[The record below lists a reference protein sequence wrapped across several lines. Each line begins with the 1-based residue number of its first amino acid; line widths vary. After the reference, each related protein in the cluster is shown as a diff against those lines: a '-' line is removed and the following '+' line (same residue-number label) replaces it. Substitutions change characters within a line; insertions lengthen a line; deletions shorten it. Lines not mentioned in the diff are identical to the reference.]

1 VANEMGA
8 VVALYFGVVIGSLLI
23 FAIYS
28 AGELLK
34 QKSKDKK
41 TGGAWSANFF
51 ESNESAI
58 VGCCQSPLGYFIQIS
73 GWPIAVSGLAIVG
86 LITFNGG
93 LVLSIGQHL
102 LIILLLSIGIVKLG
116 KKVDEK
122 KEILFLLNKKRK
134 LKEYWEFRDQ
144 ENRKDEQK
152 RKREEIRLEA
162 EKEIIHREQEK
173 RIKSDREKKQK
184 EQKKREEERLEFLEK
199 ASFWRA
205 LDGHA
210 FEREVAFL
218 LRKRGWK
225 AWKTKGS
232 NDGGIDINAEDT
244 EGKRVIIQCKAHC
257 KKASPG
263 VVRELFG
270 VFQSLKIPV
279 GNGYAILITLEG
291 ASLAASR
298 FASENDIY
306 IWSVG
311 DLVRMSKYV

>member
-1 VANEMGA
+1 MANEMGV
-8 VVALYFGVVIGSLLI
+8 VVALYFGVVSGSLLI

-41 TGGAWSANFF
+41 SEGAWSANFF

-58 VGCCQSPLGYFIQIS
+58 VGCCQSHLGYFIRIS

-86 LITFNGG
+86 LIAFNGG
-93 LVLSIGQHL
+93 PVLSVGHHL
-102 LIILLLSIGIVKLG
+102 LIILLLSIGIVKIG
-116 KKVDEK
+116 HKVDGK

-134 LKEYWEFRDQ
+134 LKEFWEFRDQ
-144 ENRKDEQK
+144 EKRKDDQK
-152 RKREEIRLEA
+152 RKRDELRLEA
-162 EKEIIHREQEK
+162 EKELEQREEEN
-173 RIKSDREKKQK
+173 RRRSDREKKQK
-184 EQKKREEERLEFLEK
+184 EQERREKERLEFLEK
-199 ASFWRA
+199 ASFWRT

-218 LRKRGWK
+218 LRKKGWK

-244 EGKRVIIQCKAHC
+244 EGKQVIIQCKAHC

-279 GNGYAILITLEG
+279 GKGYAILITLEG
-291 ASLAASR
+291 ASLASSR